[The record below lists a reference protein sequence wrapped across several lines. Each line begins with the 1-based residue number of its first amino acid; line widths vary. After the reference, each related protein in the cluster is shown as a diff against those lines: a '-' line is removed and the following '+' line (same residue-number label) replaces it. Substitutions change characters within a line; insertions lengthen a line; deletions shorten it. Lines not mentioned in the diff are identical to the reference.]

1 MVTCAVS
8 DGGKMTD
15 GWQES
20 YEVMDG
26 CGTDDEFW
34 AIRSEVKVECG
45 TVGFVTFEGYHDP
58 TSSRRVYGKCAV
70 LTSTS
75 LTPIVPSPNQ

>member
-20 YEVMDG
+20 YEVID
-26 CGTDDEFW
+26 GTDDTRLW
-34 AIRSEVKVECG
+34 TDVGRMIRSEVKVERG
-45 TVGFVTFEGYHDP
+45 TVGFATFEGYDHP
-58 TSSRRVYGKCAV
+58 TSFRWASH
-70 LTSTS
+70 
-75 LTPIVPSPNQ
+75 

>member
-1 MVTCAVS
+1 
-8 DGGKMTD
+8 MTD

-34 AIRSEVKVECG
+34 AIRSEVNVECG
-45 TVGFVTFEGYHDP
+45 TVGFATFEGYDHP
-58 TSSRRVYGKCAV
+58 TSSGRVRK
-70 LTSTS
+70 
-75 LTPIVPSPNQ
+75 